1 MKKIL
6 FAASAALIG
15 VAALPSAAHDGG
27 HDEAPVAVIASSPQR
42 LADGSL
48 IFPKASQRQLAIRTI
63 VADQQPLPRTIE
75 LAGKVV
81 MDPNAGGTVQP
92 TQAGRIEAGPKGLP
106 ALGQPVRKGEVLAYI
121 RPASGTIE
129 RANQAAQAAELR
141 AGKAIAEQR
150 LARLEQL
157 EGSVPRK
164 DIEAARLELQSMAE
178 RLSAVSASVT
188 QPEALVA
195 PVSGVIASARAV
207 AGQVVDARE
216 VLFEIVDPGQLR
228 IEALAY
234 DADVAGN
241 IAAAV
246 GSPRPGIA
254 LPLELIGAGR
264 VLREQAIPV
273 QFRLRPNQQGG
284 QLLSVGQALK
294 VLVQTRTTVAGMPVA
309 AAALVKNAANQ
320 DIVWVHA
327 EAEHFVPRTVRSVL
341 LDGARV
347 AVVDG
352 LKPGERVV
360 VQGASLLNQVR

>member
-6 FAASAALIG
+6 FAASVALFG
-15 VAALPSAAHDGG
+15 APSLPTQAHDGG
-27 HDEAPVAVIASSPQR
+27 HDEAPVAVVASSPQR
-42 LADGSL
+42 LPDGSI

-63 VADQQPLPRTIE
+63 VAEQQPLPRSIE

-81 MDPNAGGTVQP
+81 LDPNAGGTVQP
-92 TQAGRIEAGPKGLP
+92 TQAGRIEAGPHGLP
-106 ALGQPVRKGEVLAYI
+106 SLGQRVRKGDILAFI
-121 RPASGTIE
+121 RPAAGTFE
-129 RANQAAQAAELR
+129 RANQTAQAAELR
-141 AGKAIAEQR
+141 AGKALAEKR
-150 LARLEQL
+150 VARLEQL
-157 EGSVPRK
+157 EGSVPHK
-164 DIEAARLELQSMAE
+164 DIEAARLELQSMSE
-178 RLSAVSASVT
+178 RLAAVSASVT
-188 QPEALVA
+188 APEALIA
-195 PVSGVIASARAV
+195 PASGIVASARAV

-216 VLFEIVDPGQLR
+216 VLFEIVDPSHLR

-234 DADVAGN
+234 DAQVAGD
-241 IAAAV
+241 IASAV
-246 GSPRPGIA
+246 ASPGAGIA

-273 QFRLRPNQQGG
+273 QFRIRPDQQGG
-284 QLLSVGQALK
+284 YLLSVGQALK
-294 VLVQTRTTVAGMPVA
+294 VLAQTRTTVAGIPVA

-327 EAEHFVPRTVRSVL
+327 EAEHFVPRTVRSAL